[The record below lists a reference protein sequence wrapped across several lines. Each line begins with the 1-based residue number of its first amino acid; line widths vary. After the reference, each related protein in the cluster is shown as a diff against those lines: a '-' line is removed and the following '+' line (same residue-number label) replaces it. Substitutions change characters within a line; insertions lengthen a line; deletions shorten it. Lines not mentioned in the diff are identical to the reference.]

1 MSVSFSML
9 CSWKRG
15 QAREFPPAL
24 CDIPYNWG
32 RRSWRSA
39 SPRAV
44 AAFEAVPNQ
53 SRRSRCGRPGSW
65 PQAMRRPGVP
75 VKQAKDMP
83 RQVLLGR
90 IGIHYRLLFRTDED
104 VFDVLDLVT
113 RENLMTT
120 LKRIRSI

>member
-1 MSVSFSML
+1 
-9 CSWKRG
+9 
-15 QAREFPPAL
+15 
-24 CDIPYNWG
+24 
-32 RRSWRSA
+32 
-39 SPRAV
+39 
-44 AAFEAVPNQ
+44 
-53 SRRSRCGRPGSW
+53 
-65 PQAMRRPGVP
+65 MRRPGVP